1 MSKIGRNDICP
12 CGSGKKYKKCCQ
24 GKTGG
29 PRPAPSPTYKKEQWL
44 ATLDP
49 VDRDSNRT
57 LFLINDGKLDQAE
70 KAAKQL
76 IKNYPDVN
84 DGFDRLA
91 MVYEARGQNSLAADV
106 YQKALDFTLEN
117 EGFDESESDYYRDK
131 IKKLRTAPNS

>member
-1 MSKIGRNDICP
+1 MTALSI
-12 CGSGKKYKKCCQ
+12 
-24 GKTGG
+24 
-29 PRPAPSPTYKKEQWL
+29 
-44 ATLDP
+44 
-49 VDRDSNRT
+49 
-57 LFLINDGKLDQAE
+57 INDGKLDQAE